1 MVIFVDNGEHVFLAW
16 ARFWVGKWT
25 MDYVFSTFLYIMKQY
40 NI

>member
-1 MVIFVDNGEHVFLAW
+1 MATFVGNGEHRILG
-16 ARFWVGKWT
+16 RNGERWT